1 MCGNGN
7 AIGNAKKLPCCATW
21 WWPEWSRGGA
31 GAGALFG
38 SDLGFS
44 FRAESGNFFFFM
56 VLGFWGNG
64 NEEALKLGEGE
75 VEV

>member
-1 MCGNGN
+1 MATAPNSHRTSTKQNKTKKLIKLILFFVCGNGN
-7 AIGNAKKLPCCATW
+7 AIGNATKLPCCATW

-44 FRAESGNFFFFM
+44 FRAQS
-56 VLGFWGNG
+56 
-64 NEEALKLGEGE
+64 
-75 VEV
+75 

>member
-1 MCGNGN
+1 M
-7 AIGNAKKLPCCATW
+7 KLPCCATW

-44 FRAESGNFFFFM
+44 FRAQSGNFFFCM
-56 VLGFWGNG
+56 VFGYSGMEMRRG
-64 NEEALKLGEGE
+64 
-75 VEV
+75 

>member
-1 MCGNGN
+1 MCGNGNGN
-7 AIGNAKKLPCCATW
+7 AIGNAMKLPCCATW

-44 FRAESGNFFFFM
+44 FRAQS
-56 VLGFWGNG
+56 
-64 NEEALKLGEGE
+64 
-75 VEV
+75 